1 MADQDPVEETMNS
14 MAEQWF
20 HNGSSEEFFVNIIL
34 APNAIMLLFI
44 DGSSIVESSRYI
56 TIYESC
62 WFGV

>member
-1 MADQDPVEETMNS
+1 MNS

-20 HNGSSEEFFVNIIL
+20 HNGSSDEFFVNVIL
-34 APNAIMLLFI
+34 APNTIMLLFI

>member
-1 MADQDPVEETMNS
+1 MNS

-20 HNGSSEEFFVNIIL
+20 HNGASDEFFVNIIL
-34 APNAIMLLFI
+34 APNTIMLLFI
-44 DGSSIVESSRYI
+44 DGSSIIESTNAI